1 VKYPPEPEDADPGAD
16 ETAPAEVTAPAG
28 PKRRKR
34 LDAERCEL
42 LLLDADLGAE
52 TILFDRLRGKGF
64 GIRELTRGRILR
76 AALHA
81 AVHRCGMETAMKAV
95 LVEEEA
101 ERAGRKPKPEPK
113 SRKGK
118 P

>member
-1 VKYPPEPEDADPGAD
+1 MKYPPEPEDADTGAD
-16 ETAPAEVTAPAG
+16 ETAPAEVTTG

-52 TILFDRLRGKGF
+52 TLLFDRLRGKGF

-81 AVHRCGMETAMKAV
+81 AVHRCGMESAFRAV
-95 LVEEEA
+95 LAEEEA

-113 SRKGK
+113 PRKGK
-118 P
+118 A

>member
-16 ETAPAEVTAPAG
+16 ETAPAG

-64 GIRELTRGRILR
+64 GIREMTRGRILR

-81 AVHRCGMETAMKAV
+81 AVHRCGMETAFRSV
-95 LVEEEA
+95 LAEEEA
-101 ERAGRKPKPEPK
+101 DRESRKKPEPK
-113 SRKGK
+113 STRQNK